1 MEYLEILLPILFF
14 TLVLMYIN
22 RSNRFNTSG
31 KRAENSPADIF
42 LKGILGIEVIVLIII
57 LSLHW
62 YSL

>member
-14 TLVLMYIN
+14 TLVLIYVN
-22 RSNRFNTSG
+22 RSHRFNTSG
-31 KRAENSPADIF
+31 KNAKNSPADIF
-42 LKGILGIEVIVLIII
+42 LKGILGIEVIVLIMI